1 MLPLTLAPT
10 SGDGVIR
17 ASHSARVSASI
28 KLEHLFASLDDTL
41 LQLMSFVESNPTEVA
56 VVFLDTD
63 CDPQDWAAM
72 PGNSWQRVHSML
84 QPHVNRLLPYDERL
98 QTIGAITGS
107 GRNIALVCQQLR
119 DV

>member
-1 MLPLTLAPT
+1 
-10 SGDGVIR
+10 
-17 ASHSARVSASI
+17 
-28 KLEHLFASLDDTL
+28 
-41 LQLMSFVESNPTEVA
+41 
-56 VVFLDTD
+56 
-63 CDPQDWAAM
+63 
-72 PGNSWQRVHSML
+72 ML